1 MCYHYLLVRRFLC
14 YGLCFIVW
22 FSTRCCGKGWE
33 NWHCDGSLTKFMS
46 CFISVTVFSLV
57 ARNLGLQV
65 WGMSGVTSITSA
77 PLVALTTVEDKVV
90 EPEEAFE
97 LADALERGIPERLD
111 RPPSIL

>member
-1 MCYHYLLVRRFLC
+1 
-14 YGLCFIVW
+14 
-22 FSTRCCGKGWE
+22 
-33 NWHCDGSLTKFMS
+33 
-46 CFISVTVFSLV
+46 
-57 ARNLGLQV
+57 
-65 WGMSGVTSITSA
+65 MSGVTSITSA